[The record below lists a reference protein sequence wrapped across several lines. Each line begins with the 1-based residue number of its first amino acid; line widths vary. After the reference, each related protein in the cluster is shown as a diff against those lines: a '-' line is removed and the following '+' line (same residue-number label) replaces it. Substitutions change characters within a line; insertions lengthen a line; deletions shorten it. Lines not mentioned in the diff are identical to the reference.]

1 MANACILV
9 KWCDITVLGERRWTN
24 DHLHWEQK
32 KILKTRKKKK
42 KKVNILFLY
51 IYVYTHIYICT
62 CVRVSEPTR
71 SCGWWEVIYD
81 EDFFKF
87 CSNRRIQKHIQTCL
101 NEIHKKSFFFP
112 YFPVHNWQKKKML
125 RCMLLIYTHCI
136 LQVFFLWKMFW
147 APSVSSQ
154 AELMYRSNASNLP
167 RMQSIVKH
175 SNRNRW
181 QQEWTFKKINYL
193 WVKYFKKSWLV

>member
-101 NEIHKKSFFFP
+101 NEIHKKRFFSLIFLCIID
-112 YFPVHNWQKKKML
+112 KKKNVEVYVANL
-125 RCMLLIYTHCI
+125 YTLHFTS
-136 LQVFFLWKMFW
+136 LFLMKDVLGSFSEFSGW
-147 APSVSSQ
+147 ADVQ
-154 AELMYRSNASNLP
+154 
-167 RMQSIVKH
+167 I
-175 SNRNRW
+175 
-181 QQEWTFKKINYL
+181 
-193 WVKYFKKSWLV
+193 